1 MDRLEAMRSFVVA
14 VEDGSLAAAGR
25 RLGHSPAAMTRAL
38 ESLER
43 RLGARLLQ
51 RTTRSLNLT
60 RAGERYFAAC
70 RQVLAE
76 LAAAERAAQH
86 EEQEPRGLLTI
97 TAPATF
103 GRLHVRPV
111 VDAFLASQPGLRVR
125 LLLLDRVI
133 DLVAEGIDAAIRI
146 GQLPDSSLR
155 SLKVGDVRSIAVAS
169 PDYIA
174 YRGRPVR
181 PQDLLRHDCIVF
193 AGGSA
198 GEAWSFARPG
208 GGRRLRLRLEPRLS
222 VNDALS
228 AVASA
233 TEGHGIT
240 RVLSYQAETALAAG
254 QLVRVLKGFEPPPLP
269 VQIVTPPGRVAPAR
283 IAAFTA
289 FAAPALRRLLARIE
303 GTLAGRGRTA
313 QYKF

>member
-1 MDRLEAMRSFVVA
+1 MDRFEAMRGFVAA
-14 VEDGSLAAAGR
+14 VDEGSLAAAGR

-51 RTTRSLNLT
+51 RTTRSLSLT
-60 RAGERYFAAC
+60 RAGERYLAAC

-86 EEQEPRGLLTI
+86 EEREPRGLLTI

-111 VDAFLASQPGLRVR
+111 VDAFLARQPGLRIR

-133 DLVAEGIDAAIRI
+133 DLVAEGMDAAIRI

-155 SLKVGDVRSIAVAS
+155 TLRLGEVRQIAVAS

-174 YRGRPVR
+174 RRGRPSR
-181 PQDLLRHDCIVF
+181 PQDLRRHDCIVF

-198 GEAWSFARPG
+198 GETWSFARPG
-208 GGRRLRLRLEPRLS
+208 GGRRLSVRLEPRLN
-222 VNDALS
+222 VNDAFS
-228 AVASA
+228 AIGSA

-240 RVLSYQAETALAAG
+240 RVLSYQAEQELVSDK
-254 QLVRVLKGFEPPPLP
+254 LVRILKGFEPPPLP
-269 VQIVTPPGRVAPAR
+269 VHLVMPPAR
-283 IAAFTA
+283 PTPARLAAFTA
-289 FAAPALRRLLARIE
+289 FAVPALKLVSVRIDR
-303 GTLAGRGRTA
+303 AVSGRG
-313 QYKF
+313 